1 MYSKVNIRVYKR
13 GFKSTIL
20 IWNTEPLTP
29 VERQNAKVWV
39 RIEDEDWWV
48 PQTSMPDL
56 QRMGRVKDENTDT
69 IAIMHDEQLNADT
82 EFMVRLSFADSMLGN
97 DRGVKEAF
105 LKVEPSNQHK
115 MFTKPERVVL
125 ETGKTVYAENAHVV
139 SMDQKV
145 IEKIA
150 QAVRDVIK

>member
-1 MYSKVNIRVYKR
+1 MYNKKVNIRVYKR

-29 VERQNAKVWV
+29 VERQNAKIWV
-39 RIEDEDWWV
+39 KTGEEDWWV
-48 PQTSMPDL
+48 PQTDMPDV

-69 IAIMHDEQLNADT
+69 IAIMHDEKLNSEN
-82 EFMVRLSFADSMLGN
+82 EFMVKISFVDAALG
-97 DRGVKEAF
+97 GAKEAF

-125 ETGKTVYAENAHVV
+125 ETGKTVYAENAHVI
-139 SMDQKV
+139 SMDPKV
-145 IEKIA
+145 IDKIA
-150 QAVRDVIK
+150 QRVRDMLKS